1 MPLVTI
7 IYVVTNVAYFA
18 VLSTDQI
25 LSSDAVAV
33 SKNVQLCLV
42 VKLNSFG

>member
-18 VLSTDQI
+18 VLSTDSI
-25 LSSDAVAV
+25 LASDAVAV
-33 SKNVQLCLV
+33 SNLIVMNRK
-42 VKLNSFG
+42 